1 MNFGFDSIIL
11 WSKNGQKRNLVFARN
26 RVNVLSGESHTGK
39 SALLDI
45 FDYCFLA
52 SSHKLPDS
60 IINENVSWY
69 GLKFYVND
77 KTYTLARR
85 APRGNEVSDEYFFSS
100 TGVVP
105 EIPSVNTRE
114 EDIRK
119 ILEAEFHI
127 DEKVTVAYGGKS
139 IKANS
144 RVSFRYFFLFNTISE
159 DIITN
164 SKVFFDKQA
173 EERYREA
180 LPRIFDIALGIDD
193 LANIA
198 ARERKESLEKEMQR
212 LERKNVQLS
221 SGSDDF
227 EKEVRQIA
235 LKAAEYGIFDGT
247 PNTISREVVKRAI
260 NEAAS
265 ADTGRA
271 LDRYEEV
278 SSELLSIERRLRKL
292 IQFTSEYSAYKDT
305 LKNAE
310 DSLLPIEQLIKQAP
324 TLVKSEIFDDL
335 ISALKADL
343 LSVKKATAR
352 KQPVDGQIGSM
363 VRTLQGER
371 ARLQFELT
379 GLPREPQSF
388 ASEREK
394 WLFVGEAKGRLMAYE
409 TAAPIV
415 SVPEQIMQTNDYQE
429 QIDAIKIRDVDET
442 RAAVISMINEIAQG
456 LLTDTKNAL
465 ANYST
470 YQTDFAYKEKRMRLR
485 KPRSSLIENVGSSS
499 NHMFLHLL
507 QFLALHE
514 VAISHKSPFVP
525 QFLIIDQPSRP
536 YYPDQK
542 PKDNVVLTN
551 SDSEKVSIAFQLLN
565 DFVAR
570 VNMEYNAEFQMIVF
584 EHVPIDTF
592 DGMDYVHLLPEFRN
606 GEALI
611 PSHWQ
616 STHGG

>member
-1 MNFGFDSIIL
+1 MNFGFDSITL
-11 WSKNGQKRNLVFARN
+11 WSKSGQRRSLEFARN

-45 FDYCFLA
+45 IDYCFLA

-60 IINENVSWY
+60 IINENVGWY
-69 GLKFYVND
+69 GLRFYVND
-77 KTYTLARR
+77 KTYALARR
-85 APRGNEVSDEYFFSS
+85 SPRGNEVSEEYYFSS

-105 EIPSVNTRE
+105 DFPERTTRE
-114 EDIRK
+114 EDIRE
-119 ILEAEFHI
+119 ILEGEFHI
-127 DEKVTVAYGGKS
+127 DEKVTVAYGGKA

-144 RVSFRYFFLFNTISE
+144 KVSFRYFFLFNTISE

-180 LPRIFDIALGIDD
+180 LPRIFDMALGIDD
-193 LANIA
+193 LANMA
-198 ARERKESLEKEMQR
+198 ARERKELLEKELQR
-212 LERKNVQLS
+212 AERKNAQLS
-221 SGSDDF
+221 SGSDEFD
-227 EKEVRQIA
+227 KEVRQIA
-235 LKAAEYGIFDGT
+235 VKAAEYGIFNGS
-247 PNTISREVVKRAI
+247 PSTISREVVRRAI
-260 NEAAS
+260 DEAAS

-271 LDRYEEV
+271 LDRYAEA
-278 SSELLSIERRLRKL
+278 SAELFSVERRLRKL
-292 IQFTSEYSAYKDT
+292 NQFTSEYRAYKDT

-324 TLVKSEIFDDL
+324 SVLKSEIFDDL
-335 ISALKADL
+335 ISSLKADL
-343 LSVKKATAR
+343 LAVKKSTAR
-352 KQPVDGQIGSM
+352 KQPVDGQINTM
-363 VRTLQGER
+363 VRSLQEER
-371 ARLQFELT
+371 VKLERELT
-379 GLPREPQSF
+379 GLPREPLSF

-394 WLFVGEAKGRLMAYE
+394 WLFVGEAKGRFSAYD
-409 TAAPIV
+409 AVAPV
-415 SVPEQIMQTNDYQE
+415 VVAEVPMLQTDELQE
-429 QIDAIKIRDVDET
+429 QIDAIQVRDVDET
-442 RAAVISMINEIAQG
+442 RASVVSMINEIAQG
-456 LLTDTKNAL
+456 LLKDTKNAL

-470 YQTDFAYKEKRMRLR
+470 YQTDFAYKEKRLRLR

-525 QFLIIDQPSRP
+525 SFLIIDQPSRP
-536 YYPDQK
+536 YYPDEK
-542 PKDNVVLTN
+542 AKDNVILEN

-570 VNMEYNAEFQMIVF
+570 MNKEYETEFQMIVF
-584 EHVPIDTF
+584 EHVPKDTF
-592 DGMDYVHLLPEFRN
+592 AGMNYVHLLPEFRG

-611 PSHWQ
+611 PPSWQ
-616 STHGG
+616 QA

>member
-1 MNFGFDSIIL
+1 LKFGFDSIIL
-11 WSKNGQKRNLVFARN
+11 WSKNGQKRSLEFARN

-45 FDYCFLA
+45 IDYCFLA

-85 APRGNEVSDEYFFSS
+85 GPRGNEVSGEYFFSS
-100 TGVVP
+100 TGFIP
-105 EIPSVNTRE
+105 EIPTVTTRE

-144 RVSFRYFFLFNTISE
+144 KISFRYFFLFNTISE

-198 ARERKESLEKEMQR
+198 ARERKELLEKEMQR
-212 LERKNVQLS
+212 LERKNSLLS

-235 LKAAEYGIFDGT
+235 LKAAEYGIFNGT
-247 PNTISREVVKRAI
+247 PTTISREVVKRAI

-265 ADTGRA
+265 SDGRA
-271 LDRYEEV
+271 LDRYEEA
-278 SSELLSIERRLRKL
+278 SAELLSVERRLRKL
-292 IQFTSEYSAYKDT
+292 TQFTSEYSAYKGT

-310 DSLLPIEQLIKQAP
+310 DSLLPIDQLIKQAP
-324 TLVKSEIFDDL
+324 TLIKSGIFNDL

-343 LSVKKATAR
+343 QSVKKSTAR
-352 KQPVDGQIGSM
+352 KQPVDGQIGRM
-363 VRTLQGER
+363 VRSLQDER
-371 ARLQFELT
+371 DRLQFELT
-379 GLPREPQSF
+379 GLPQEPQSF

-409 TAAPIV
+409 SAAPIV
-415 SVPEQIMQTNDYQE
+415 SVPEPIMQTNDLQV
-429 QIDAIKIRDVDET
+429 QIDAIQIRDVDET

-465 ANYST
+465 ANYSN
-470 YQTDFAYKEKRMRLR
+470 YQTDFAYNEKRLRLR

-570 VNMEYNAEFQMIVF
+570 INMEYNAEFQMIVF
-584 EHVPIDTF
+584 EHVPKDTF

-611 PSHWQ
+611 PSPWQ
-616 STHGG
+616 SDQGR